1 MNIDLKWTAT
11 YDANGGY
18 DCITPAYIVKHGNC
32 QIFVIDEKEFTSF
45 VGMGSDAD
53 KCKKKA
59 IATTKEYAD
68 YVVNCLNKHE
78 AYKSALRR
86 IEMAKPDG
94 LSHEA
99 DIAIIERASRIASKA
114 LLTGVI
120 K

>member
-1 MNIDLKWTAT
+1 MKPDTKWIAI

-18 DCITPAYIVKHGNC
+18 DCITPAYIVKHGNQ

-53 KCKKKA
+53 KCMKKA
-59 IATTKEYAD
+59 VATAKEYAD

-78 AYKSALRR
+78 SYEEALRR
-86 IEMAKPDG
+86 ISMAKPDR
-94 LSHEA
+94 LSHEQ
-99 DIAIIERASRIASKA
+99 DVVIIERASKIASKA
-114 LLTGVI
+114 LLTGAN